1 MIHFVARRGVRAL
14 GVLLLVAVLAMS
26 MPLMLPGS
34 PALAAL
40 GLEATDE
47 EIGAFNDKYNLGAD
61 PLTRLWNWLDGLV
74 QGDLGTSI
82 ITGATV
88 TDQLAARLPVT
99 LELVAVSLVLA
110 LVLALPVA
118 LRAAWRPGSI
128 LDRVSQAL
136 AFVLLSM
143 PGFVLGMLL
152 IYLFA
157 VVLRVLPATGWVPF
171 SEDPL
176 GHLTHLILPV
186 TTMALAEAAVY
197 LRALR
202 ADADEVLES
211 TYIHAAQ
218 ARGMRPA
225 RLLLAR
231 ALRPASLPLVTLVGL
246 NLGMALGGTLVVET
260 MFAIP
265 GMGRYVSTAIG
276 QRDYPVVESTTIILA
291 AAMVAATL
299 LVDLSY
305 RLIDPRIAH
314 DARH

>member
-1 MIHFVARRGVRAL
+1 MARRGVRAL

-26 MPLMLPGS
+26 TPLLLPGS
-34 PALAAL
+34 PALAVL
-40 GLEATDE
+40 GLEASDAD
-47 EIGAFNDKYNLGAD
+47 IAAFNERYNLGAD
-61 PLTRLWNWLDGLV
+61 PFTRLWNWVTALLH
-74 QGDLGTSI
+74 GDLGTSI
-82 ITGATV
+82 VTGSAV
-88 TDQLAARLPVT
+88 TDQLAERLPVT
-99 LELVAVSLVLA
+99 LELVVVSLALA
-110 LVLALPVA
+110 LVIAVPVA
-118 LRAAWRPGSI
+118 LRAAWRPGSV
-128 LDRVSQAL
+128 LDRVSQSL

-152 IYLFA
+152 IYVFA
-157 VVLRVLPATGWVPF
+157 VSLKALPATGWVPF
-171 SEDPL
+171 AEDPVE
-176 GHLTHLILPV
+176 HLAHLVLPV
-186 TTMALAEAAVY
+186 VTMALAEAAVY

-202 ADADEVLES
+202 ADADDVLGS

-218 ARGMRPA
+218 ARGMRPS

-260 MFAIP
+260 MYAIP
-265 GMGRYVSTAIG
+265 GMGRYVATAIG
-276 QRDYPVVESTTIILA
+276 QRDYPVIESTTIILA
-291 AAMVAATL
+291 AAMVVATL

>member
-1 MIHFVARRGVRAL
+1 MIRFIARRGVRAL

-34 PALAAL
+34 PAMAAL

-47 EIGAFNDKYNLGAD
+47 EIAAFNDRYNLGAD
-61 PLTRLWNWLDGLV
+61 PLTRLWNWLDGLLH
-74 QGDLGTSI
+74 GDLGTSI
-82 ITGATV
+82 ITDAAV
-88 TDQLAARLPVT
+88 TGQLAERLPVT

-110 LVLALPVA
+110 LVISLPVA
-118 LRAAWRPGSI
+118 LRSAWRPGSI

-152 IYLFA
+152 IYVFA

-202 ADADEVLES
+202 ADADDVLES

-218 ARGMRPA
+218 ARGMKPT
-225 RLLLAR
+225 RLLLTR

-260 MFAIP
+260 MYAIP

-276 QRDYPVVESTTIILA
+276 QRDYPVIESTTIILA
-291 AAMVAATL
+291 AAMVTATL

-314 DARH
+314 DART